1 MQYTISCSAPDIY
14 AFTLLIILIVLANA
28 TSVTASGSDMYLER
42 IAGIIVKVEKLSSE
56 GVDTRAI
63 EVHLNNALRLLDKG
77 GLTDV
82 EREWIE
88 GNLSLAERI
97 ADELLSTLDRYVLW
111 RNIRLG
117 LTVGLIALIP
127 ILVYLFLPRIWAY
140 LWFKTH
146 RRWVVKPKR

>member
-1 MQYTISCSAPDIY
+1 MQHTTRCSAPDIY
-14 AFTLLIILIVLANA
+14 ALLIVLIILVNA
-28 TSVTASGSDMYLER
+28 ASVTASNSDVYLER
-42 IAGIIVKVEKLSSE
+42 IAGIIVKVEKLSRE

-63 EVHLNNALRLLDKG
+63 EMHLNNALRLLDKG

-82 EREWIE
+82 ERSWVE

-97 ADELLSTLDRYVLW
+97 ADELLNTLDRYVLW

-127 ILVYLFLPRIWAY
+127 ILVYLFLPRVWAY

-146 RRWVVKPKR
+146 RRWIVKLRK

>member
-1 MQYTISCSAPDIY
+1 MQHNINCSAPDIY
-14 AFTLLIILIVLANA
+14 VLLIVLIILASVA
-28 TSVTASGSDMYLER
+28 SVTASNSDVYLEK
-42 IAGIIVKVEKLSSE
+42 IAGIIMKVEKLSSE

-63 EVHLNNALRLLDKG
+63 EIYLNNALRLLDKG

-82 EREWIE
+82 ERSWVE

-97 ADELLSTLDRYVLW
+97 ADELINTLGRYVLW

-127 ILVYLFLPRIWAY
+127 ILVYLFLPRVWAY
-140 LWFKTH
+140 LWFKTR
-146 RRWVVKPKR
+146 RRWIVKLKK

>member
-1 MQYTISCSAPDIY
+1 MQHNINCSAPDIY
-14 AFTLLIILIVLANA
+14 VLLIVLIILASVA
-28 TSVTASGSDMYLER
+28 SVTANNSDVYLEK
-42 IAGIIVKVEKLSSE
+42 IAGIIMKVEKLSGE

-63 EVHLNNALRLLDKG
+63 EIYLNNALRLLDKG

-82 EREWIE
+82 ERSWVE

-97 ADELLSTLDRYVLW
+97 ADELINTLGRYVLW

-127 ILVYLFLPRIWAY
+127 ILVYLFLPRVWAY
-140 LWFKTH
+140 LWFKTR
-146 RRWVVKPKR
+146 RRWIVKLKK